1 MPRISL
7 VLPTY
12 NGGRFLRESI
22 DSCLR
27 QTFTDFELIV
37 VIDGSTDE
45 TDTILA
51 GYSDPRLVTVG
62 KENQGL
68 PRALNTGFARARG
81 EFWSWTS
88 DDNLFLPDALEAMV
102 RYLDTHSSAP
112 MVCTDFIRIDDAGRT
127 IGYDDTNRACFLYRA
142 DVARRVGEYRAEL
155 QLVEDTDFFLR
166 LQHLGGPIER
176 IPKAYYW
183 YRDHNSS
190 LTYQQGSKRF
200 IRAMHMHYDHISN
213 GIGERKTMRQIFFN
227 LLGNA
232 ALYRDHQQMAEM
244 LVFAEEK
251 QVPFLVALK
260 RQEQWLRSPP
270 GWFYNKIRTALVARY
285 QRLQKRIKRRGRSS
299 ECP

>member
-12 NGGRFLRESI
+12 NGGRFLKESI

-37 VIDGSTDE
+37 VVDGSTDE

-51 GYSDPRLVTVG
+51 SYSDPRLVSVW
-62 KENQGL
+62 KKNHGL

-102 RYLDTHSSAP
+102 GYLDTHSSAP
-112 MVCTDFIRIDDAGRT
+112 MVCTDFIRIDDTGRT
-127 IGYDDTNRACFLYRA
+127 IGYDDANRACFLYRA
-142 DVARRVGEYRAEL
+142 DVARLVGEYRPEL

-176 IPKAYYW
+176 IPKAYYL
-183 YRDHNSS
+183 YRDHNGS
-190 LTYQQGSKRF
+190 LTYQQGSKRH
-200 IRAMHMHYDHISN
+200 IRAMKMHYDHISN
-213 GIGERKTMRQIFFN
+213 GIGKSENMRQIFFN
-227 LLGNA
+227 LIRNA
-232 ALYRDHQQMAEM
+232 AIYRDHQQMAEM

-260 RQEQWLRSPP
+260 RQEQWLRSPL
-270 GWFYNKIRTALVARY
+270 GWFYNRIRTAFVARY
-285 QRLQKRIKRRGRSS
+285 QRLQKRIKRRTKSS
-299 ECP
+299 EFS

>member
-1 MPRISL
+1 MPQVSL
-7 VLPTY
+7 ILPTY

-51 GYSDPRLVTVG
+51 SYSDPRLVSVW

-81 EFWSWTS
+81 EYWSWTS
-88 DDNLFLPDALEAMV
+88 DDNIFLPEALEAMV
-102 RYLDTHSSAP
+102 GYLDTHSSAP
-112 MVCTDFIRIDDAGRT
+112 MVCTDFIRIDDTGRT

-142 DVARRVGEYRAEL
+142 DVARRVGEYRPEFL
-155 QLVEDTDFFLR
+155 LVEDTDFFLR
-166 LQHLGGPIER
+166 LQHIGGPIER
-176 IPKAYYW
+176 IHKAHYW
-183 YRDHNSS
+183 YRDHFSS
-190 LTYQQGSKRF
+190 LSYQQGSKRY
-200 IRAMHMHYDHISN
+200 ITAMQMHYDHISR
-213 GIGERKTMRQIFFN
+213 GIEDRNNMRHVFFYH
-227 LLGNA
+227 LSKA

-260 RQEQWLRSPP
+260 HQERWLRSPP
-270 GWFYNKIRTALVARY
+270 GWFYNRIRTALIARY
-285 QRLQKRIKRRGRSS
+285 RRLEKRIKRRARFSERS
-299 ECP
+299 